1 MCRSEACSTV
11 RRPASFL
18 AIALAV
24 IALPIIAIAAPKAMP
39 VHWQAKNAPSKPL
52 KPGTKFTVILEAVI
66 DPGWHL
72 YALEE
77 PKGGPTAT
85 EIALTEGDAADLLRV
100 DQGKPKVL
108 PDPVFQQ
115 PTGFFE
121 TTATFTLYLQLAPGA
136 TPGPHTLH
144 VLAKYQSCN
153 DRLCLPP
160 HTDTIEIPVT
170 TGK

>member
-1 MCRSEACSTV
+1 M
-11 RRPASFL
+11 RRPASIL
-18 AIALAV
+18 AISLAILSLSSYV
-24 IALPIIAIAAPKAMP
+24 GATQKITP
-39 VHWQAKNAPSKPL
+39 VRWLVKNAPAKPI
-52 KPGTKFTVILEAVI
+52 KPGAKFTIIVEAAI

-85 EIALTEGDAADLLRV
+85 EIALTEGDATDLLRV
-100 DQGKPKVL
+100 EQSKPKVL

-121 TTATFTLYLQLAPGA
+121 TTAAFTLHLELAPDAAPGA
-136 TPGPHTLH
+136 HTLH

-160 HTDTIEIPVT
+160 HIDTIEIPIT
-170 TGK
+170 AGK

>member
-1 MCRSEACSTV
+1 MRAPTSL
-11 RRPASFL
+11 L
-18 AIALAV
+18 AISLAV
-24 IALPIIAIAAPKAMP
+24 VSLSPYTTANQKITP
-39 VHWQAKNAPSKPL
+39 VHWQTKDASAKPL
-52 KPGTKFTVILEAVI
+52 KPGAKFTVVLEAMI

-100 DQGKPKVL
+100 DQSKPKVL

-121 TTATFTLYLQLAPGA
+121 TAADLHPPLQLAPDA
-136 TPGPHTLH
+136 SPGPHTLH

-160 HTDTIEIPVT
+160 HTDTLEIPIT
-170 TGK
+170 AAK